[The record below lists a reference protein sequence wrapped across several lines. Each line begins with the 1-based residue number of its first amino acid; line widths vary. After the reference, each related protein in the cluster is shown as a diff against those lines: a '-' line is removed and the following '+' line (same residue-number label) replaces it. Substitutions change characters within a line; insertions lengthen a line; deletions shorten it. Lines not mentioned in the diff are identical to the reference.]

1 MKLLSK
7 SNWEI
12 LIIFALFFALFS
24 MIVFLLNL
32 EVLEEL
38 IKAWVI
44 AVTSSFSVLRINQ
57 SRNKPNN

>member
-12 LIIFALFFALFS
+12 LAIFSFFFALFS
-24 MIVFLLNL
+24 LVIFLLNL
-32 EVLEEL
+32 EGLEEL

-44 AVTSSFSVLRINQ
+44 AVLSSFSVLRISQ
-57 SRNKPNN
+57 SRNKINN

>member
-44 AVTSSFSVLRINQ
+44 AVLSSFSVLRINQ